1 MDMEKTVMRL
11 QIKAESL
18 IMAFKGLH
26 SRLSKNE
33 GFLIVSSMLTGMA
46 FGLMMVHIGNVYG
59 DGSTILILL
68 GIAIFYLS
76 IIAPVLKSHLLMFL
90 LWTLIFSFVLIA
102 NLLTPNPIGS
112 LKLTTAILTLI
123 LSLLAMGFSYTY
135 ADLLAQRRA
144 RKKQRKKSKN

>member
-1 MDMEKTVMRL
+1 MEKIIMKLEVTV
-11 QIKAESL
+11 KSL
-18 IMAFKGLH
+18 IMTFRELH

-59 DGSTILILL
+59 NGSTILILL

-90 LWTLIFSFVLIA
+90 LGTLIFSFVLIA

-144 RKKQRKKSKN
+144 RKRGRKKPKK